1 MTGVKAFIR
10 DSMPKSWEQALL
22 DHKCIDKFIEQ
33 FYQGIAEEK
42 NKNKYHYGVTIIRA
56 RYFMRHKSISYI
68 ATSLNFKEGIAFW
81 EEVNQ
86 TALNYELQWK

>member
-22 DHKCIDKFIEQ
+22 DHKCMGKFIEQ
-33 FYQGIAEEK
+33 FYQAIAKPK
-42 NKNKYHYGVTIIRA
+42 NRNKYHYRVSIMQA
-56 RYFMRHKSISYI
+56 RHDMKNKSILMI
-68 ATSLNFKEGIAFW
+68 AAFYEFKEGENFW
-81 EEVNQ
+81 TEVHQ